1 MVRELSILP
10 NLSLQP
16 ISTVYN
22 LKVLGGAIF
31 MQYQKPEIKE
41 KIISAAMQEF
51 LENGF
56 EKSSLRTIAKGAGMT
71 VGNIYRYY
79 ENKEALFNE
88 IVLPAILSLEELF
101 KMNKEGNLNVMEV
114 ADNLILHLPNLLD
127 SYRTPLL
134 ILLKGSKGSSVE
146 NARELLMEVL
156 KEDIKKHI
164 EVYNR
169 EADHIKLNPS
179 LAKPLAVGFLEGIY
193 DIIHSYDSTEE
204 IQKLTIE
211 YIHFFFYW
219 SIK

>member
-1 MVRELSILP
+1 
-10 NLSLQP
+10 
-16 ISTVYN
+16 
-22 LKVLGGAIF
+22 

-41 KIISAAMQEF
+41 KIIGAATQEF

-101 KMNKEGNLNVMEV
+101 KMNKDGNLNAMEV
-114 ADNLILHLPNLLD
+114 AENLILHLPNLLD
-127 SYRTPLL
+127 SYRIPLL

-146 NARELLMEVL
+146 NARELLTDVL

-169 EADHIKLNPS
+169 ESNQVKLNPS

-193 DIIHSYDSTEE
+193 DIIYSYDCAEE